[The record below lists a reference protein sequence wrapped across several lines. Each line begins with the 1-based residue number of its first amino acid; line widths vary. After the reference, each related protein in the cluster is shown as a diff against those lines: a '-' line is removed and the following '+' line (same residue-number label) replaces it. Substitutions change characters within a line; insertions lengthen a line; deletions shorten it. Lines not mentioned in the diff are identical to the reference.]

1 MVQLSALALTAA
13 IVVHGVYA
21 SPADL
26 VGLVHRTWQ
35 GKQYGCKC
43 YFGDECW
50 PKTNAWNKLNT
61 TVEGNLNI
69 HIPPEAACHNTF
81 NGTLG
86 TVNTYDASKCAEV
99 IAEYTD
105 EQWTTDQLGL
115 NLWKYFTNA
124 TCQPTENPSEPCTL
138 GNYGVYAIKATKKQH
153 VKAGIDFARDNNLRL
168 IIRNTGH
175 DFIGRSTG
183 WGALIINT
191 HSFQDITFSKQW
203 TGPGGY
209 NGGTVTIGAGVQ
221 GRALLQAANAQS
233 PPVVVV
239 TGECPTV
246 GIAGGLVG
254 GGGHGPLTTL
264 HGMTADNAL
273 EFEAITADGKYVKA
287 NAKENPDLFFGLK
300 GGGPSSFA
308 IVTSVT
314 FRTYPEEKA
323 AGGVLYINGT
333 QTTDET
339 TFWEGVRVFHKWSN
353 HFVDNGLYVYFEL
366 GPMMLTVQPFVAVGQ
381 TQAELDQ
388 IIKPMIDELKA
399 NGIPFESSTKGFGT
413 FYELYTDLF
422 HDEQAGAHSLTGGW
436 MFSHA
441 DVEKR
446 NDQIIDAFKTVVSP
460 REDLQNSG
468 FMVGHLW
475 NAGYGWPEANSA
487 THPAFRNA
495 TDFIITI
502 LPVPVGASLEKKAD
516 LQNVL
521 TNIQDEAMRQAGPEG
536 CTYVNE
542 ADPFQPNWQ
551 DAFWGPVYPTLLSL
565 RKKWDP
571 KGVFYAVAT
580 PGTEDW
586 EEIEFGTRLCK
597 KL

>member
-26 VGLVHRTWQ
+26 VGLVPRTWQ

-43 YFGDECW
+43 YFGDKCW

-124 TCQPTENPSEPCTL
+124 TCQPTDNPSEPCTL
-138 GNYGVYAIKATKKQH
+138 GNYGVYAIKATKTQH

-183 WGALIINT
+183 W
-191 HSFQDITFSKQW
+191 DITFSKQW

-323 AGGVLYINGT
+323 AGG
-333 QTTDET
+333 
-339 TFWEGVRVFHKWSN
+339 
-353 HFVDNGLYVYFEL
+353 
-366 GPMMLTVQPFVAVGQ
+366 
-381 TQAELDQ
+381 
-388 IIKPMIDELKA
+388 A

-542 ADPFQPNWQ
+542 
-551 DAFWGPVYPTLLSL
+551 VS
-565 RKKWDP
+565 
-571 KGVFYAVAT
+571 
-580 PGTEDW
+580 
-586 EEIEFGTRLCK
+586 
-597 KL
+597 

>member
-1 MVQLSALALTAA
+1 MVQLSTALLSVA
-13 IVVHGVYA
+13 
-21 SPADL
+21 
-26 VGLVHRTWQ
+26 
-35 GKQYGCKC
+35 
-43 YFGDECW
+43 
-50 PKTNAWNKLNT
+50 
-61 TVEGNLNI
+61 
-69 HIPPEAACHNTF
+69 
-81 NGTLG
+81 
-86 TVNTYDASKCAEV
+86 CAELSA
-99 IAEYTD
+99 IYTD
-105 EQWTTDQLGL
+105 EQWSTDQLGL
-115 NLWKYFTNA
+115 NLWKYFTNS
-124 TCQPTENPSEPCTL
+124 TCRPTENPEESCTL
-138 GNYGVYAIKATKKQH
+138 GNYGVYVIQATTKQH
-153 VKAGIDFARDNNLRL
+153 IKAGIDYARDNNLRL

-191 HSFQDITFSKQW
+191 HSFQDITFAEQW
-203 TGPGGY
+203 TGPGNY
-209 NGGTVTIGAGVQ
+209 SGGAVTLGAGVQ
-221 GRALLQAANAQS
+221 GRALLRAANAQN

-246 GIAGGLVG
+246 GVAGGLVG

-273 EFEAITADGKYVKA
+273 EFEAITAEGEYVRA
-287 NAKENPDLFFGLK
+287 NADENPDLFFGLK
-300 GGGPSSFA
+300 GGGPSSYA

-314 FRTYPEEKA
+314 FRTYPEEMA

-333 QTTDET
+333 SGANET

-353 HFVDNGLYVYFEL
+353 HFVDSGLYVYFEL
-366 GPMMLTVQPFVAVGQ
+366 GSMMLTVQPFVAIGK
-381 TQAELDQ
+381 TQGELDA
-388 IIKPMIDELKA
+388 IIKPMLDELKA

-413 FYELYTDLF
+413 FFALYTDLF
-422 HDEQAGAHSLTGGW
+422 QDEQAGTQALTGGW
-436 MFSHA
+436 MFSHT

-446 NDQIIDAFKTVVSP
+446 NDQIVDAFKTVATP
-460 REDLQNSG
+460 REGLAG

-475 NAGYGWPEANSA
+475 NAGHGWPVANSA

-495 TDFIITI
+495 TDFIISVI
-502 LPVPVGASLEKKAD
+502 PVPYGASLEEKAD

-521 TNIQDEAMRQAGPEG
+521 TNIQDGALRQAGPDG

-551 DAFWGPVYPTLLSL
+551 DAFWGPVYPTLLEL

-571 KGVFYAVAT
+571 NGIFYAVAT

-586 EEIEFGTRLCK
+586 EEIEYNTRLCK